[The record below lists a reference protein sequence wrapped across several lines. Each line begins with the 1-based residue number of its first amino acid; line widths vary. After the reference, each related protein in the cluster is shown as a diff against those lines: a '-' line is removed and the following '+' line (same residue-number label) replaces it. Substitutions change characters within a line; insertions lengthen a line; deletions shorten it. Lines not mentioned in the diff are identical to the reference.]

1 MTALDR
7 WLSELAYT
15 DFGGDLFRVGESAGV
30 RPYAAEIDE
39 MLAPN
44 GGIGA
49 SAVFCVGDQPT
60 ICFLDGAGLGDDVE
74 KRVEQI
80 RQKIWNQNL
89 ASVVLVVDDE
99 VLAAYSVNDRKA
111 EPDILP
117 RTNVATRGAW
127 SAYEVQSGFIKDRL
141 SDWFAPEARV
151 DQRLLAN
158 LREVVRALIKA
169 ALNATEAEAL
179 MAQVIFLCYLE
190 QRGIVGPAYRET
202 HKLEVLEDYVSRR
215 DGVGIDTYLQQLG
228 KDLNGDFLS
237 SSDGGAPKWS
247 KLSPQA
253 FRAVHFFLEAVDFET
268 GQGSLWRYDFS
279 HIPVELISGIY
290 ETLLKERQG
299 ALGAYYTP
307 RHLANLVTEQAF
319 ESFASPEKCSV
330 YDGACGSGILLTTAF
345 RKMLRSAEVAL
356 GSKLRFEERVTLMR
370 ASIFGNDVDETACW
384 ITAFSLYLSLLEGLA
399 PVDIALLQSDVGQK
413 LPNLVGPGRNIQKGT
428 ELGDFFSPSNPFA
441 AKGRFD
447 IFLCNPPWRES
458 DDDEKPSW
466 ETWCSEQKPPYPIGR
481 RQIAAG
487 FAFRASQSVR
497 YGGVIAL
504 IMPLNL
510 IAGATAQSSA
520 FRQRWLED
528 VQLERIINFADVRRL
543 LFAAAKHPC
552 AVVRAR
558 PRPPG
563 EGVIELANELV
574 EYWVP
579 KTDVSL
585 ALGRL
590 ALHPIDR
597 KLLTARDIYS
607 KPYLLIS
614 AYWGEQRD
622 LDLLRRLRKFGELGQ
637 FMAKREEPWVS
648 GKGFHAPNQSNPS
661 RSLGLLEPLAYLPAD
676 RMPRHYPVIASDV
689 QLDLVRDNYKTVASP
704 GGRNGRLYHG
714 PRVILTDGLTD
725 EYGIR
730 VVYTEEEFAFTSS
743 IGAIGGP
750 KQDAPL
756 VKFLAA
762 YLRSP
767 IATFLLIMTGYS
779 VIGERPR
786 VAIEDIKAFP
796 FCGPERHPDPAAA
809 RAIIEDVAE
818 RFGAMAGV
826 EEWQRDHAYAD
837 MCDLLDERVFDYF
850 QLSESDRLL
859 VRDMVRVV
867 AASIQPQDYTR
878 LTTPLLHHPTSE
890 EVADYVRILANELE
904 MSRRRAGGRGG
915 LDVEAII
922 DGATGFFGAIRVGL
936 NHQNADRAGIARSH
950 DAFHALLA
958 DIEAAFGDALDETHR
973 EDLFRMP
980 NAMIVA
986 GNAFYFIK
994 PMRRRFWLARTALA
1008 DADLITRTV
1017 QAAAWEKRVS

>member
-1 MTALDR
+1 MTVLDN
-7 WLSELAYT
+7 WLSALSYT
-15 DFGGDLFRVGESAGV
+15 DFGEDLFRVGESPCI

-39 MLAPN
+39 MLAPSS
-44 GGIGA
+44 GIGA

-60 ICFLDGAGLGDDVE
+60 ICFLDGTCLEENAE

-89 ASVVLVVDDE
+89 ASVVLVVDE
-99 VLAAYSVNDRKA
+99 EAMTAYSVNDREA
-111 EPDILP
+111 EPDTLL
-117 RTNVATRGAW
+117 RGDAVARGVW
-127 SAYEVQSGFIKDRL
+127 SAYEFQSGFIKDRL
-141 SDWFAPEARV
+141 SDWFEPEARV
-151 DQRLLAN
+151 DQRLLVN

-169 ALNATEAEAL
+169 DLDATEAEAL

-190 QRGIVGPAYRET
+190 QRGIVGPAYREA
-202 HKLEVLEDYVSRR
+202 HKLDVLEAYVSGH
-215 DGVGIDTYLQQLG
+215 DGAGIDAYLQQLG
-228 KDLNGDFLS
+228 KDFNGDFLS
-237 SSDGGAPKWS
+237 SRDGGAPRWFN
-247 KLSPQA
+247 LSPQA
-253 FRAVHFFLEAVDFET
+253 FRAVHIFLEAVDSET

-319 ESFASPEKCSV
+319 ESFASAEKCTV

-345 RKMLRSAEVAL
+345 RKMLRSAEVAR
-356 GSKLRFEERVTLMR
+356 GSKLRFEERVSLMR
-370 ASIFGNDVDETACW
+370 ANIFGNDLDETACW
-384 ITAFSLYLSLLEGLA
+384 ITAFSLYLSLLEGLD
-399 PVDIALLQSDVGQK
+399 PVDISLLQSDVGQK
-413 LPNLVGPGRNIQKGT
+413 LPNLIGADRNIQKGT
-428 ELGDFFSPSNPFA
+428 EQGDFFSPDNPFA
-441 AKGRFD
+441 GKRRFD

-466 ETWCSEQKPPYPIGR
+466 EAWCGEQRPPYPVGR

-497 YGGVIAL
+497 PDGVIAL

-510 IAGATAQSSA
+510 IAGATVQSNT
-520 FRQRWLED
+520 FRQRWIED

-558 PRPPG
+558 PRPLG
-563 EGVIELANELV
+563 EGVISLADELV
-574 EYWVP
+574 EYWAP

-597 KLLTARDIYS
+597 KLLTARDIYT

-614 AYWGEQRD
+614 AYWGERRD
-622 LDLLRRLRKFGELGQ
+622 LDLLCRLAKFGNLGQ
-637 FMAKREEPWVS
+637 FMTKREEPWVS
-648 GKGFHAPNQSNPS
+648 GKGFHAPNQSNPN
-661 RSLGLLEPLAYLPAD
+661 RTLGLLEPLAFLPAD
-676 RMPRHYPVIASDV
+676 RMPRDYPVIASDV
-689 QLDLVRDNYKTVASP
+689 QLDHVRDHYQVVASP
-704 GGRNGRLYHG
+704 GGKNGRLYHG
-714 PRVILTDGLTD
+714 PRVILTDGLTN

-750 KQDAPL
+750 KRDASL

-767 IATFLLIMTGYS
+767 ITTFLLIMTGYS

-786 VAIEDIKAFP
+786 VAIEDLKAFP
-796 FCGPERHPDPAAA
+796 FCGPERHPTPDKAC
-809 RAIIEDVAE
+809 AIIDEVCM
-818 RFGAMAGV
+818 RFDAMADV
-826 EEWQRDHAYAD
+826 EEWQRDHAYAAMRD
-837 MCDLLDERVFDYF
+837 TLDELVFDYF
-850 QLSESDRLL
+850 QMSESDRLL
-859 VRDMVRVV
+859 VRDTVRTV
-867 AASIQPQDYTR
+867 AASIQPQDYAR
-878 LTTPLLHHPTSE
+878 LATPLLHRPTRD
-890 EVADYVRILANELE
+890 EVADYTRILASELKAT
-904 MSRRRAGGRGG
+904 RRRTGGQGA
-915 LDVEAII
+915 LDVEVVI
-922 DGATGFFGAIRVGL
+922 DGASGFFGAIRVAL
-936 NHQNADRAGIARSH
+936 SRDQDRAVIARSQQV
-950 DAFHALLA
+950 FRGLLD
-958 DIEAAFGDALDETHR
+958 DIEVAFRSELNQTDR
-973 EDLFRMP
+973 ENLFRMP
-980 NAMIVA
+980 NAMTIV

-1017 QAAAWEKRVS
+1017 QAAAWEKRA